1 VPLMGPTN
9 VDSYSAAAVVA
20 ITYARQARNNAVIA
34 GHSLWQH
41 QNALHAGVHKDLC
54 LIQFLEI
61 RKLR

>member
-1 VPLMGPTN
+1 